1 MFVEEEIVEL
11 QKLQD
16 AFCKVGHVY
25 SVLVDTTLQTITK
38 FSGDVEA
45 ERYIDDLMD
54 LDAKRSFLA
63 QFSDMDGENVIAYVT
78 AVKYLMVRGVALRDG
93 NSRLK
98 GVWIIYAIDMD
109 RLTAD
114 DMAPGFM
121 ECINEAQL
129 DATVALV
136 ENVAAQLYR
145 ENMDKTRLLD
155 QLEMS
160 QIKEVH
166 NASRLQKS
174 EVMTEILK
182 EMEAEDSFAKIAE
195 QILESAGMYLE
206 VSECALLKVEADDEH
221 VDMLCEWADSEGHGW
236 IRDFG
241 VKTKADF
248 PFMTGRPYTIS
259 GDTMIPE
266 NFGDYFKE
274 NALAAGIYLPITL
287 GDKLAMYIMFQM
299 CGVARKW
306 TVDELTFANDVKRVI
321 QMTLTKHVTKN
332 SLASS
337 YSALEQI
344 LEHIGCAVTVYD
356 LDKHTVL
363 YSNENY
369 ESLRITEQDR
379 IELVD
384 DLMHPERD
392 LEGSHEFYAKQSEK
406 WLEISFSYINW
417 VDGRKVCLATIY
429 DLTKTKQYQ
438 KEIEKRAGEDY
449 LTGLYNRLRCEEDL
463 EKMIHATV
471 RSVDES
477 ALLYIDL
484 DDFDHINDA
493 IGHQNGDLLLKS
505 VAEALN
511 HIEGVSGHCYRIG
524 GDEFVVLVSNR
535 NFGRLE
541 NIIDSIKNV
550 FSKPWYLGGKDYYCT
565 MSMGVV
571 IMPKDGVTVDTL
583 MQRADIALHW
593 AKNQGK
599 NRVEYYNSNQ
609 ASNTSER
616 LDLERAMRSAVE
628 EGCKEFE
635 VYYQPLMDITNDGER
650 CCGAEALLR
659 WNSKT
664 LGMVM
669 PDKFIPLAEYL
680 GLINDIGAHVL
691 HEAASRCK
699 YWNDFGHPEYK
710 VNVNLSVVQLVQTDI
725 VDVVKKTLEDTNI
738 KPSNLTLE
746 VTESLAVND
755 MDKMQQVLGEIKAL
769 GVHVALDDFGT
780 GYSSLNHIRSMPI
793 DVIKIDKCFVGDIGE
808 DSFADAFVTSVS
820 QLADALDLNVVVEGV
835 ELEEQKEVLDEM
847 NVDML
852 QGFFFDKPLTQEEFE
867 SKYLI

>member
-1 MFVEEEIVEL
+1 MIQEELALGIGDECITSFGSLCHGLL
-11 QKLQD
+11 QYISA
-16 AFCKVGHVY
+16 AFLERS
-25 SVLVDTTLQTITK
+25 SVRIADI
-38 FSGDVEA
+38 A
-45 ERYIDDLMD
+45 DDLGN
-54 LDAKRSFLA
+54 
-63 QFSDMDGENVIAYVT
+63 FS
-78 AVKYLMVRGVALRDG
+78 
-93 NSRLK
+93 
-98 GVWIIYAIDMD
+98 
-109 RLTAD
+109 
-114 DMAPGFM
+114 
-121 ECINEAQL
+121 
-129 DATVALV
+129 
-136 ENVAAQLYR
+136 
-145 ENMDKTRLLD
+145 LLGSPRKD
-155 QLEMS
+155 HE
-160 QIKEVH
+160 
-166 NASRLQKS
+166 R
-174 EVMTEILK
+174 VM
-182 EMEAEDSFAKIAE
+182 
-195 QILESAGMYLE
+195 
-206 VSECALLKVEADDEH
+206 
-221 VDMLCEWADSEGHGW
+221 
-236 IRDFG
+236 
-241 VKTKADF
+241 
-248 PFMTGRPYTIS
+248 
-259 GDTMIPE
+259 
-266 NFGDYFKE
+266 
-274 NALAAGIYLPITL
+274 
-287 GDKLAMYIMFQM
+287 
-299 CGVARKW
+299 
-306 TVDELTFANDVKRVI
+306 
-321 QMTLTKHVTKN
+321 
-332 SLASS
+332 
-337 YSALEQI
+337 
-344 LEHIGCAVTVYD
+344 
-356 LDKHTVL
+356 
-363 YSNENY
+363 
-369 ESLRITEQDR
+369 
-379 IELVD
+379 
-384 DLMHPERD
+384 
-392 LEGSHEFYAKQSEK
+392 
-406 WLEISFSYINW
+406 
-417 VDGRKVCLATIY
+417 
-429 DLTKTKQYQ
+429 
-438 KEIEKRAGEDY
+438 
-449 LTGLYNRLRCEEDL
+449 
-463 EKMIHATV
+463 
-471 RSVDES
+471 
-477 ALLYIDL
+477 LYIDL

-541 NIIDSIKNV
+541 SIIDSIKNV

-780 GYSSLNHIRSMPI
+780 GYSSLNHIRSIPYRHVGVSGEAHRESI
-793 DVIKIDKCFVGDIGE
+793 DWC
-808 DSFADAFVTSVS
+808 TSG
-820 QLADALDLNVVVEGV
+820 LRGLR
-835 ELEEQKEVLDEM
+835 
-847 NVDML
+847 
-852 QGFFFDKPLTQEEFE
+852 
-867 SKYLI
+867 